1 MSAYAVSLL
10 SVSLIYV
17 LFGLGLNLQWGYAG
31 LLNFG
36 HVAFFC
42 IGAYTSALLSLNG
55 APLPLCVAA
64 AAGAAAIA
72 AYVVG
77 FLTARLK
84 EDYLAIVT
92 LTLAE
97 IIRLVAINS
106 SWTGGP
112 SGLPNLP
119 APFVDALGRMS
130 RGSFLL
136 MLAVCVGLTILLL
149 SRLTRSSFGLALQ
162 AIRDD
167 EICAQ
172 ATGKNVTAFKIKA
185 LMIGAALAGIAGA
198 FYGMFVTYIVPDQFI
213 PLVTFYAW
221 VGIILGGSSH
231 IGAALGTLSFMALLE
246 GTRFLSDMGVPLSD
260 VQIAN
265 LRMLLVGLAL
275 IVLLRVRPQGLLP
288 HRRALPKPLRDEIR
302 MLSSTPPRR
311 DAVGAEGAKP

>member
-1 MSAYAVSLL
+1 MSAYAIALL
-10 SVSLIYV
+10 SISLIYV

-42 IGAYTSALLSLNG
+42 IGAYTSALLSLKG
-55 APLPLCVAA
+55 VPLAASVAA
-64 AAGAAAIA
+64 AATAAAVA
-72 AYVVG
+72 AYFVG

-119 APFVDALGRMS
+119 APFVDSLGRMS
-130 RGSFLL
+130 RVSFLL
-136 MLAVCVGLTILLL
+136 MVVVVVAVAMLLL
-149 SRLTRSSFGLALQ
+149 ARLTRSSFGLALQ

-231 IGAALGTLSFMALLE
+231 IGAAIGTLIFMLLLE
-246 GTRFLSDMGVPLSD
+246 GTRFLSDIGIPLSD
-260 VQIAN
+260 VQVAN

-275 IVLLRVRPQGLLP
+275 IVLLRVRPQGLFP
-288 HRRALPKPLRDEIR
+288 HRRVLPAPLRKEIQA
-302 MLSSTPPRR
+302 LSGASPRP
-311 DAVGAEGAKP
+311 DALVREGAKR

>member
-1 MSAYAVSLL
+1 MTAYLVALF

-17 LFGLGLNLQWGYAG
+17 LFALGLNLQWGYAG

-36 HVAFFC
+36 HVAFFG
-42 IGAYTSALLSLNG
+42 IGAYASALLSLRG
-55 APLPLCVAA
+55 VPLAVCVV
-64 AAGAAAIA
+64 AAAIA
-72 AYVVG
+72 AGVAAYFVG

-106 SWTGGP
+106 SWMGGP
-112 SGLPNLP
+112 SGLPNIP
-119 APFVDALGRMS
+119 APFVDSLGRMS
-130 RGSFLL
+130 RGSFLI
-136 MLAVCVGLTILLL
+136 MVIVVVIAAMLLL

-185 LMIGAALAGIAGA
+185 LVIGAALAGIAGS
-198 FYGMFVTYIVPDQFI
+198 FYGMFVTYIVPDQFV

-231 IGAALGTLSFMALLE
+231 IGAALGMLVLMLLLE
-246 GTRFLSDMGVPLSD
+246 GTRFLSDLGIPLSD
-260 VQIAN
+260 VQVAN
-265 LRMLLVGLAL
+265 LRMMLVGLAL
-275 IVLLRVRPQGLLP
+275 IVLLRVRPQGLFP
-288 HRRALPKPLRDEIR
+288 HRRVLPKPLRDEVR
-302 MLSSTPPRR
+302 LRSDDSRSR
-311 DAVGAEGAKP
+311 DVPIGEGVKP

>member
-1 MSAYAVSLL
+1 
-10 SVSLIYV
+10 
-17 LFGLGLNLQWGYAG
+17 
-31 LLNFG
+31 
-36 HVAFFC
+36 
-42 IGAYTSALLSLNG
+42 
-55 APLPLCVAA
+55 
-64 AAGAAAIA
+64 
-72 AYVVG
+72 
-77 FLTARLK
+77 
-84 EDYLAIVT
+84 
-92 LTLAE
+92 
-97 IIRLVAINS
+97 
-106 SWTGGP
+106 
-112 SGLPNLP
+112 LPNLP

-136 MLAVCVGLTILLL
+136 MLAVCVAVTILLL

-185 LMIGAALAGIAGA
+185 LMIGAALAGVAGA

-231 IGAALGTLSFMALLE
+231 IGAALGTLCFMALLE

-260 VQIAN
+260 VQVAN

-275 IVLLRVRPQGLLP
+275 IVLLRVRPRGLLP
-288 HRRALPKPLRDEIR
+288 HRRVLPKPLRNEVR
-302 MLSSTPPRR
+302 RLSGTPAPA
-311 DAVGAEGAKP
+311 DVVAAEGAKP